1 MVPAREAVTIK
12 LYAYRRLYRPAV
24 GRYVTFEEVI
34 AFANDRAGDVV
45 VRDAQTG
52 ADITAFLLSP
62 SLTEH

>member
-1 MVPAREAVTIK
+1 MFPAREAVTIK
-12 LYAYRRLYRPAV
+12 LYAYRRLYRPTV
-24 GRYVTFEEVI
+24 GGYVTFDEVV
-34 AFANDRAGDVV
+34 ALASGGTEVV

>member
-24 GRYVTFEEVI
+24 GKYVTFEEVI
-34 AFANDRAGDVV
+34 AFANDGADVV

-52 ADITAFLLSP
+52 ADITTFLLSP
-62 SLTEH
+62 SPTEH

>member
-12 LYAYRRLYRPAV
+12 LYASRRLYRPAA

-34 AFANDRAGDVV
+34 AFANDGADVV

-52 ADITAFLLSP
+52 ADITELLLSP
-62 SLTEH
+62 SPTEH